1 MKQLIEN
8 LIKNSISSLDKDGS
22 VNPNLVA
29 NIRVDRTKDRAHG
42 DFATNIAMILAK
54 PLNKNPRQIA
64 EDIIDSLPKDDH
76 ISKVEIAGPGFIN
89 FFVNKDAISK
99 ALKDMS
105 ADPRLGIPKVITP
118 KTIVVDYSAPNVAKE
133 MAVHHIRS
141 TVIGDAVVRV
151 LEFLGNNVIRANH
164 IGDWGTQFGMLIA
177 YLEKKENESGQ
188 GMDLSDF
195 EAFYREAKECY
206 DTDEEFAVK
215 ARHYVVLLQGGD
227 EYCRKMWKKL
237 VNMTMVQNQKL
248 YDRLD
253 VTLSDKDI
261 MGESLYN
268 DMLPEVV
275 EDLMKRGIAVE
286 DQGAVVVY
294 LPQFNNKEGKPL
306 GNIIRKNDGGYLYTT
321 TDIAC
326 AKYRAQ
332 TLKADRILYFT
343 DSRQQQHL
351 ETVWAICKKA
361 GYVGD
366 NVSMEH
372 CPFGMMLGKDG
383 KPFKTRS
390 GGTVK
395 LRDVLDEA
403 EARVTNLLKER
414 NSTLSDEEKKQVIHN
429 IAIGAV
435 KYADLCKNRTT
446 DYVFDWDQ
454 MLSFEGNT
462 APYLQYAYSRIRAI
476 FRKAKDPSLGDIK
489 ITCDAEEDLANKLL
503 AFAEAVQSV
512 GDKTLPNLLCN
523 YIFEL
528 SNLFMHFYEA
538 CPILKDDVPEDVR
551 KSRLA
556 LCDLTAKVL
565 KQGLS
570 LLGINVMEQM

>member
-1 MKQLIEN
+1 
-8 LIKNSISSLDKDGS
+8 
-22 VNPNLVA
+22 
-29 NIRVDRTKDRAHG
+29 
-42 DFATNIAMILAK
+42 
-54 PLNKNPRQIA
+54 
-64 EDIIDSLPKDDH
+64 
-76 ISKVEIAGPGFIN
+76 
-89 FFVNKDAISK
+89 
-99 ALKDMS
+99 
-105 ADPRLGIPKVITP
+105 
-118 KTIVVDYSAPNVAKE
+118 
-133 MAVHHIRS
+133 
-141 TVIGDAVVRV
+141 
-151 LEFLGNNVIRANH
+151 
-164 IGDWGTQFGMLIA
+164 MLIA

-227 EYCRKMWKKL
+227 EYCRSMWKKL

-268 DMLPEVV
+268 DMLPVV
-275 EDLMKRGIAVE
+275 VQDLIDKKIAVE
-286 DQGAVVVY
+286 DQGAIVVY
-294 LPQFNNKEGKPL
+294 LPQFKNKEGNPL
-306 GNIIRKNDGGYLYTT
+306 GNIIRKKDGGYLYTT

-326 AKYRAQ
+326 AKYRAEK
-332 TLKADRILYFT
+332 LKADRILYFT
-343 DSRQQQHL
+343 DSRQSQHL
-351 ETVWAICKKA
+351 ETVWAICRKA
-361 GYVGD
+361 GYVGE
-366 NVSMEH
+366 NVSLEH

-403 EARVTNLLKER
+403 EARVTTLLEQR
-414 NSTLSDEEKKQVIHN
+414 NSTLNDEDKQKVIHN

-435 KYADLCKNRTT
+435 KYADLSKNRTT
-446 DYVFDWDQ
+446 DYIFDWDQ

-476 FRKAKDPSLGDIK
+476 FRKANNLSAGK
-489 ITCDAEEDLANKLL
+489 IVITNEAEEDLANKLL
-503 AFAEAVQSV
+503 AFSEAVNSV
-512 GDKTLPNLLCN
+512 GAKTLPNLLCN

-528 SNLFMHFYEA
+528 SNIFMHFYEA
-538 CPILKDDVPEDVR
+538 CPILKEGVEEDIA

-556 LCDLTAKVL
+556 LCELTAKVL
-565 KQGLS
+565 KQGLE

>member
-54 PLNKNPRQIA
+54 PLKKNPRQIA

-294 LPQFNNKEGKPL
+294 LPQFKNKEGKPL

-503 AFAEAVQSV
+503 AFAESVQSV

>member
-54 PLNKNPRQIA
+54 PLKKNPRQIA
-64 EDIIDSLPKDDH
+64 EDIIASLPKDDH

-99 ALKDMS
+99 ALKNMS

-275 EDLMKRGIAVE
+275 DDLMKRGIAVE

-294 LPQFNNKEGKPL
+294 LPQFKNKEGKPL

-332 TLKADRILYFT
+332 TLNADRILYFT

-351 ETVWAICKKA
+351 ETVWAICRKA
-361 GYVGD
+361 GYVAD
-366 NVSMEH
+366 SVSLEH

-403 EARVTNLLKER
+403 ESRVTTLLEQR
-414 NSTLSDEEKKQVIHN
+414 NSTLSNEDKKTVIHN

-446 DYVFDWDQ
+446 DYIFDWDQ
-454 MLSFEGNT
+454 MLAFEGNT

>member
-54 PLNKNPRQIA
+54 PLKKNPRQIA
-64 EDIIDSLPKDDH
+64 EDIIASLPKDDH

-275 EDLMKRGIAVE
+275 DDLMKRGIAVE

-294 LPQFNNKEGKPL
+294 LPQFKIG
-306 GNIIRKNDGGYLYTT
+306 
-321 TDIAC
+321 
-326 AKYRAQ
+326 RA
-332 TLKADRILYFT
+332 
-343 DSRQQQHL
+343 H
-351 ETVWAICKKA
+351 V
-361 GYVGD
+361 
-366 NVSMEH
+366 
-372 CPFGMMLGKDG
+372 
-383 KPFKTRS
+383 
-390 GGTVK
+390 
-395 LRDVLDEA
+395 
-403 EARVTNLLKER
+403 
-414 NSTLSDEEKKQVIHN
+414 
-429 IAIGAV
+429 
-435 KYADLCKNRTT
+435 
-446 DYVFDWDQ
+446 
-454 MLSFEGNT
+454 
-462 APYLQYAYSRIRAI
+462 
-476 FRKAKDPSLGDIK
+476 
-489 ITCDAEEDLANKLL
+489 
-503 AFAEAVQSV
+503 
-512 GDKTLPNLLCN
+512 
-523 YIFEL
+523 
-528 SNLFMHFYEA
+528 
-538 CPILKDDVPEDVR
+538 
-551 KSRLA
+551 
-556 LCDLTAKVL
+556 
-565 KQGLS
+565 
-570 LLGINVMEQM
+570 